1 MGIETTW
8 DGDVITT
15 HDPVQLTLS
24 ACPDGK
30 HVIVKVNAPLFNDPQ
45 PPNTVPAGK
54 PCPRLWDYEGNIFHV
69 DVKTAML
76 MQRKNKKSF
85 NIKHLKNPLYAHFKK
100 ASMSRCSHC
109 MKFPNLNEISESAGR
124 VEYI

>member
-1 MGIETTW
+1 MSIETTW

-45 PPNTVPAGK
+45 PPNAVPAGK
-54 PCPRLWDYEGNIFHV
+54 PCPRLWDYEGILSDLKSDHCYSIKRFHV
-69 DVKTAML
+69 TLKQPCCKGKIKIL
-76 MQRKNKKSF
+76 YNY
-85 NIKHLKNPLYAHFKK
+85 IKH
-100 ASMSRCSHC
+100 
-109 MKFPNLNEISESAGR
+109 
-124 VEYI
+124 